1 MRCEGFAWA
10 GLRAAGSGST
20 TLMWTTCLSSGVT
33 KAPTTIPTL
42 HVEAV
47 EEAEENITEA
57 VEEDMVLDQVRV
69 AVSQEEDEELVMTGA
84 REVESMVRVLL
95 AG

>member
-1 MRCEGFAWA
+1 
-10 GLRAAGSGST
+10 
-20 TLMWTTCLSSGVT
+20 MWTTCLSSGVT

-84 REVESMVRVLL
+84 REVESMGRVLL